1 MPIKAVAMPRQPK
14 DMHHLQPPARRRAR
28 GLSPPLDP
36 MWSQEP
42 LNRRETYEAPR
53 TLISE
58 IAIVGQIGLQRAVP
72 RAMGPAAHPN
82 EFELHL
88 VRDGR
93 IRFWIDSPKRIFEL
107 HGGMASLTQPGQLHS
122 GEGELMLPGRWMW
135 VQFRVAG
142 ENRAAPGLTIRETQ
156 ALREGL
162 SAVRPP
168 VFHYSPSL
176 EQCMERLLN
185 EHRHPTAESPIASRA
200 VLHELITWI
209 IRDHR
214 AEQRQQESEPAGYS
228 PPINKA
234 IDWVRQHLDQSTSVS
249 EMAEVAGLS
258 ESYFRRWFHREVGSS
273 PSDFVTRLRIERSK
287 QLLATSQ
294 RSITQI
300 AMEMG
305 YNTSAYFTAAF
316 HRETGTTPSDFRRQ
330 LRNSEKPPAPNN
342 NAGRSRSPA

>member
-1 MPIKAVAMPRQPK
+1 MAGGRKAN
-14 DMHHLQPPARRRAR
+14 HHAHRATPVSSPPPPPAS
-28 GLSPPLDP
+28 SPLALDP

-58 IAIVGQIGLQRAVP
+58 IAIVGQISLQRAVP
-72 RAMGPAAHPN
+72 RAMGPGSHPN

-93 IRFWIDSPKRIFEL
+93 IRMWIDSPKRVFEL
-107 HGGMASLTQPGQLHS
+107 HGGMASLTQPAQLHS

-135 VQFRVAG
+135 LQFRVPADH
-142 ENRAAPGLTIRETQ
+142 RAMSGLALKETAAIRN
-156 ALREGL
+156 GL
-162 SAVRPP
+162 AAVRPP
-168 VFHYSPSL
+168 VFHFSPSL
-176 EQCMERLLN
+176 EQCMERLLS
-185 EHRHPTAESPIASRA
+185 EHRHPTPESPMVARA
-200 VLHELITWI
+200 VLHVLIAWI

-214 AEQRQQESEPAGYS
+214 AEQRHDREEQGYS
-228 PPINKA
+228 PPILKA
-234 IDWVRQHLDQSTSVS
+234 IDWARSHLGESVSVS
-249 EMAEVAGLS
+249 ELAEVAGLS

-273 PSDFVTRLRIERSK
+273 PSDYVTRLRIERSK
-287 QLLATSQ
+287 QLLAESD
-294 RSITQI
+294 RSITHI

-330 LRNSEKPPAPNN
+330 LKNGQAPTTEKTGGRANSAV
-342 NAGRSRSPA
+342 